1 MLTTGGP
8 ASGARLED
16 GMRTRTAM
24 ATALLVCLWAGPLAA
39 QDGELE
45 FNTGLNHLRDG
56 RIQLAIASFKQAV
69 DKDGDNPYFLKGL
82 GLAYVQADDLK
93 DAIKAFRKAL
103 DLNPY
108 YVDVYNDLGAALI
121 LKGDRDEGKQQFLT
135 AFNHPQNPTPELSAR
150 NMGQALLEE
159 QRPDQALNWFRTSLQ
174 RNPRYAD
181 AYIGISDC
189 LRAMQLPEEEI
200 AQLEL
205 GHERLPDDL
214 SITLALGEAYYSQ
227 GRFKDARGLLE
238 TVASKDPSGPL
249 GRRALERLKI
259 FPN

>member
-1 MLTTGGP
+1 
-8 ASGARLED
+8 
-16 GMRTRTAM
+16 MRTRILI
-24 ATALLVCLWAGPLAA
+24 ATALLLVLGVGPALA

-56 RIQLAIASFKQAV
+56 RIQLAIASFEQAI
-69 DKDGDNPYFLKGL
+69 DKDDENPYFLKGL

-174 RNPRYAD
+174 RNPRYPD
-181 AYIGISDC
+181 AYVGISDC
-189 LRAMQLPEEEI
+189 LRAMQRPDEAI
-200 AQLEL
+200 AQLEQ

-214 SITLALGEAYYSQ
+214 GISLALGEAYYSQ

-238 TVASKDPSGPL
+238 SVASGDPAGPL
-249 GRRALERLKI
+249 GRKALERLKA